1 MIGVDRSVLVKYH
14 LSPANFRRLL
24 SFGHLICVVLRELD
38 YGTQDFVWKENKL
51 ARTASS
57 APGTAMFRGI
67 LPSVEVAQSTPE
79 VVAAQIC
86 DGGGEVVSERFVT
99 PEQDIT
105 DEYVETSGPF
115 L

>member
-1 MIGVDRSVLVKYH
+1 MS
-14 LSPANFRRLL
+14 A
-24 SFGHLICVVLRELD
+24 LRELD

-51 ARTASS
+51 ARTAFS
-57 APGTAMFRGI
+57 APGTTMSSSI

-86 DGGGEVVSERFVT
+86 DGGGEAVSERFVT